1 MPRLTAGLP
10 SIMLAAKPLTMLLLC
25 VGTASHILAC
35 SCIFAVDPANRE
47 TLDQRFMRTSSVIFR
62 GVVVG
67 KRKLPAPERIH
78 ESVYAVTYR
87 VDEYWKGS
95 PAREL
100 VIYGMADVFP
110 GRCEGWGDVSVGK
123 EYLIYAFESE
133 VKDGPYSQ
141 PERTWIEYV
150 DVIPKGTKIM
160 RVDACAPSRQL
171 SGSGVDPALRNLGP
185 GTRLKQSN

>member
-1 MPRLTAGLP
+1 MPPPTAGPP
-10 SIMLAAKPLTMLLLC
+10 SITLVAKTFTMLFLC
-25 VGTASHILAC
+25 AGSASPIFAC
-35 SCIFAVDPANRE
+35 SCVFPVDPAHPE
-47 TLDQRFMRTSSVIFR
+47 TSDQMFMRTSSVIFR

-67 KRKLPAPERIH
+67 KRKLPSPEKFR

-100 VIYGMADVFP
+100 VIYSMADVFP

-123 EYLIYAFESE
+123 EYLIYGFEGAIE
-133 VKDGPYSQ
+133 NEPNPPD
-141 PERTWIEYV
+141 RTWIQYG

-160 RVDACAPSRQL
+160 TVGACTPSGEVSR
-171 SGSGVDPALRNLGP
+171 SDVAPALRKLGS
-185 GTRLKQSN
+185 GKKF